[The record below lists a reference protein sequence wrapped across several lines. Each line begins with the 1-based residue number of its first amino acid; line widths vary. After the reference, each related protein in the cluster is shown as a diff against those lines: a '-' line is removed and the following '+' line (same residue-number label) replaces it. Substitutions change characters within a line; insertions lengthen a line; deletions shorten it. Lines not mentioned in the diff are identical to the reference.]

1 MSTPSSLARFSL
13 EGKTAIV
20 TGGSQGI
27 GRAIA
32 LAFAEAGAN
41 VVPVARS
48 AEKVAATAAE
58 IEALGRRSLRHPTDV
73 SREAEVKALAAKVLA
88 EFGGVDILVNCAGIT
103 MENRRFVDLTEADWD
118 RIIGVNLKGTFF
130 CSREF
135 GRAMV
140 EKKSGAIL
148 NFSSILATVGV
159 ATTLPYSATKGGV
172 EAMTR
177 TLAVEWARKNVRV
190 NCLVPGFL
198 ETDMTSELRGK
209 PDESSWLKKQIPQG
223 RFGTAEEMVGLSLVL
238 CSGAGS
244 YVTGAIMYAD
254 GGWSVA

>member
-1 MSTPSSLARFSL
+1 MSKPSTLPRFSL
-13 EGKTAIV
+13 EGKTAVV

-32 LAFAEAGAN
+32 LAFAEAGAD

-48 AEKVAATAAE
+48 PEKVDATAAE
-58 IEALGRRSLRHPTDV
+58 IEALGRRSLRCPTDV
-73 SREAEVKALAAKVLA
+73 SKEADVKALAAKVLA
-88 EFGGVDILVNCAGIT
+88 EFKGVDILVNAAGIT
-103 MENRRFVDLTEADWD
+103 MENRKFLDLTEEDWD
-118 RIIGVNLKGTFF
+118 RIFATNMKGTFF
-130 CSREF
+130 CTREF

-177 TLAVEWARKNVRV
+177 TLAIEWARKGVRV

-209 PDESSWLKKQIPQG
+209 PDEANWLKKQIPQG
-223 RFGTAEEMVGLSLVL
+223 RFGTAEEMVGMSLVL

-244 YVTGAIMYAD
+244 YVTGAIIYAD